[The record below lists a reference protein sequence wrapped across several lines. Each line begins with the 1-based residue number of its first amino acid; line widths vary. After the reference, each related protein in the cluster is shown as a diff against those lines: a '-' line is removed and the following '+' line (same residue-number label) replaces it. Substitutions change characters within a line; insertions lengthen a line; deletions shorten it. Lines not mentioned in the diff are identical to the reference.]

1 MNEFDDR
8 DEDDESDYEEEYR
21 VKVRYHKFF
30 CVFVVNSNF
39 TMKFKKITEKRKNG
53 RVYEYKVIWA
63 GCDEDTATW
72 EPADNLANAE
82 SMITAFERGNR

>member
-8 DEDDESDYEEEYR
+8 DEDEESDYEEEYR
-21 VKVRYHKFF
+21 VKVRYHTFLCF
-30 CVFVVNSNF
+30 CVNSNF
-39 TMKFKKITEKRKNG
+39 TIKNKKITEKRKNG